1 MMHFAH
7 RMTSIWQTPT
17 ALTDSQSWT
26 DSEVTVTALWQ
37 LCDSSAQN
45 CSHCDS
51 PVQMWKVCTA
61 FHKAYWYC
69 AEIMLVKSN
78 SCLRCRSL
86 GLVRTM
92 IYCVEIQQY
101 LYYTNMWPSLQH
113 LLYIYV
119 RLSYSTESCLLTMI
133 LLLGACCAPWFRLH
147 SSIWCS
153 GIEISPLPPEIMW
166 ATMQLVHSQYRNGFR
181 SQASLVR

>member
-1 MMHFAH
+1 MEF
-7 RMTSIWQTPT
+7 
-17 ALTDSQSWT
+17 ALTAISWLACTDVPMSSYWWKMAVLLSYLITVDSWP
-26 DSEVTVTALWQ
+26 LY
-37 LCDSSAQN
+37 
-45 CSHCDS
+45 
-51 PVQMWKVCTA
+51 

-69 AEIMLVKSN
+69 TEIVLVKSS

-166 ATMQLVHSQYRNGFR
+166 ATMQLVHSQYRNGFC